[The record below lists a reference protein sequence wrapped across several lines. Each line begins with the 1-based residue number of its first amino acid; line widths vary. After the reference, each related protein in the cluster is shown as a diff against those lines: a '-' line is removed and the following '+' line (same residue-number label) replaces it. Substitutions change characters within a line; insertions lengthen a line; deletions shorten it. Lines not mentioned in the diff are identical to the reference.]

1 VNLQTTREKCAK
13 VINFTYE
20 RKMFIF
26 MTQHQCLQKSV
37 LKLIGTDEM
46 PKYTSAEE
54 ENILATNYSVRTSYY
69 FWRAFTSFMFRSYD
83 DSKHYAEK
91 YLDCVG
97 NTWANLFLQHALHAF
112 YIGLVSFWVARKSKD
127 GQQWHERGKRSKLAL
142 KKWAESSQWTFENK
156 WYLLEAE
163 ESYCNNDFDAAKTY
177 YEKAIAAA
185 KSHKFVHEEALAC
198 ELAGYFHLELG
209 DNEKATKH
217 FLLAHEKYHEW
228 GAFEKCNSLFKFVEG
243 IRTLYLPMTRA
254 RAELEE
260 NVNNGMESSLP

>member
-198 ELAGYFHLELG
+198 ELAGYFHLEQG
-209 DNEKATKH
+209 ETKKATEL
-217 FLLAHEKYHEW
+217 FLLALEKYNEW

-243 IRTLYLPMTRA
+243 IRTLYIPMTGG
-254 RAELEE
+254 L
-260 NVNNGMESSLP
+260 